1 MAVKWQ
7 LKDHEKERKLFNRR
21 LIAAGMTVAFLLA
34 ALVLQLINLQVSQYD
49 YFASRADGN
58 RLHSQYVPPAR
69 GLIFDR
75 SGELLAD
82 NQPIFN
88 VNIVRERI
96 EDLDATLDLLGSLI
110 ALTEEEISQ
119 FQQRLRRRR
128 VPFSSVPLRFV
139 LSEEEKA
146 RLAVN
151 AHRLP
156 GVSIEPQFVRRY
168 PFESLNAHALGYV
181 SEINRAELEE
191 FDDSTRENYGGT
203 NHIGKTGVER
213 TYESLLH
220 GQVGYEVVEK
230 NNRGQVMRRLERTD
244 PVAGRNLTLYLENRL
259 QQVAHDALGE
269 NRGAV
274 VAIEP
279 ATGGILA
286 MVSKPGFDPNLFV
299 TGISNADYSRLVT
312 DEVNTPL
319 FDRTV
324 NPYPPASTVKP
335 FIGLG
340 GLQHGFTEQD
350 TIIQDPGYFRLPGVS
365 YRWGDYTLRTA
376 IGGGH
381 GETNLQRAIFQSCD
395 TFFYD
400 LGYRMGIDTIHG
412 FLSQFGFGQNFALD
426 IGYART
432 GVLPSR
438 DWKQRTR
445 NEPWYP
451 GDTINSSIGQG
462 YMWATPLQ
470 LATATAIAANKGV
483 VVKPRILAAIDGV
496 PFTPAAIEPVS
507 DIAIDNPDHWRYIEE
522 SMTMVVHRPYSD
534 VFRDYGTAYEAIA
547 RADRD
552 MAYKLAGK
560 SGSAQVVG
568 IDQSILQ
575 SADIDVSDLN
585 KDHAL
590 FIAYGPAQHP
600 TIEPQIAVA
609 VFVENGQ
616 HGSSVAGPVAKAVV
630 DAYLLDILELDFT
643 GDESSIA
650 PASLS
655 GTQPVSGPEL
665 SAAPSPRPFP
675 DFSQSQPHNLL
686 DDLAHDGHRHD

>member
-1 MAVKWQ
+1 MLVASIVVA
-7 LKDHEKERKLFNRR
+7 LLF
-21 LIAAGMTVAFLLA
+21 A
-34 ALVLQLINLQVSQYD
+34 ALLVKLINLQITQYD
-49 YFASRADGN
+49 YFAARADGN

-69 GLIFDR
+69 GLIYDR

-88 VNIVRERI
+88 LSVVRERVDDI
-96 EDLDATLDLLGSLI
+96 EETLELLSSLI
-110 ALTEEEISQ
+110 RLAPEDVEQ
-119 FQQRLRRRR
+119 FRERLKRRR
-128 VPFSSVPLRFV
+128 VPFSSVPLRYV
-139 LSEEEKA
+139 LTEEEKA
-146 RLAVN
+146 RVSVN
-151 AHRLP
+151 AHRLS
-156 GVSIEPQFVRRY
+156 GISIEPQFVRSY
-168 PFESLNAHALGYV
+168 PSGELNAHAIGYV
-181 SEINRAELEE
+181 SEINREELDAFAE
-191 FDDSTRENYGGT
+191 DVRENYGGT
-203 NHIGKTGVER
+203 NHIGKTGIER
-213 TYESLLH
+213 TYETLLH
-220 GQVGYEVVEK
+220 GEVGYEVVEK

-244 PVAGRNLTLYLENRL
+244 PIAGKNLTLYLENRL
-259 QQVAHDALGE
+259 QRVATEALGE
-269 NRGAV
+269 QRGAV
-274 VAIEP
+274 VAIDP

-299 TGISNADYSRLVT
+299 TGISNADYSRLIT
-312 DEVNTPL
+312 DTVNTPL

-340 GLQHGFTEQD
+340 GLQHGFTD
-350 TIIQDPGYFRLPGVS
+350 TDTVIQDPGYFRLPGVR

-400 LGYRMGIDTIHG
+400 LGYRMGIDTIHS

-426 IGYART
+426 VGYART

-438 DWKQRTR
+438 EWKQATR

-483 VVKPRILAAIDGV
+483 VVKPRMLAAIDGE
-496 PFTPAAIEPVS
+496 PFEPQDPNPLGNVQ
-507 DIAIDNPDHWRYIEE
+507 IDNPEHWRYIEE
-522 SMTMVVHRPYSD
+522 SMTMVVHRPYSQ

-552 MAYKLAGK
+552 MSYKMAGK
-560 SGSAQVVG
+560 SGSAQVVS
-568 IDQSILQ
+568 IAQDILQ
-575 SADIDVSDLN
+575 SEDIDVSDLN

-590 FIAYGPAQHP
+590 FIAYAPAQHP
-600 TIEPQIAVA
+600 TIKPQIAVA

-616 HGSSVAGPVAKAVV
+616 HGSSVAGPVAKAVI
-630 DAYLLDILELDFT
+630 DYYLLDILEIDFAALAT
-643 GDESSIA
+643 DPDALLSEDAERARQSDGNSPSLVALIA
-650 PASLS
+650 
-655 GTQPVSGPEL
+655 E
-665 SAAPSPRPFP
+665 
-675 DFSQSQPHNLL
+675 HE
-686 DDLAHDGHRHD
+686 GHRHD

>member
-1 MAVKWQ
+1 MEGRWQ
-7 LKDHEKERKLFNRR
+7 LKDREAERRIFARR
-21 LIAAGMTVAFLLA
+21 MLVASIVVAFLFA
-34 ALVLQLINLQVSQYD
+34 ALLVKLINLQVTQYD
-49 YFASRADGN
+49 YFAARADGN

-69 GLIFDR
+69 GLIYDR

-88 VNIVRERI
+88 LSVVRERVDDI
-96 EDLDATLDLLGSLI
+96 EATLELLSSLI
-110 ALTEEEISQ
+110 RLAPEDVEQ
-119 FQQRLRRRR
+119 FRERLMRRR
-128 VPFSSVPLRFV
+128 VPFSSVPLRYV
-139 LSEEEKA
+139 LTEEEKA
-146 RLAVN
+146 RVSVN

-156 GVSIEPQFVRRY
+156 GISIEPQFVRSY
-168 PFESLNAHALGYV
+168 PTGELNAHAIGYV
-181 SEINRAELEE
+181 SEINREELDSFAE
-191 FDDSTRENYGGT
+191 DVRENYGGT
-203 NHIGKTGVER
+203 NHIGKTGIER
-213 TYESLLH
+213 TYETLLH
-220 GQVGYEVVEK
+220 GEVGYEVVEK

-244 PVAGRNLTLYLENRL
+244 PIAGKNLTLYLENRL
-259 QQVAHDALGE
+259 QRVATEALGE
-269 NRGAV
+269 HRGAV
-274 VAIEP
+274 VAIDP
-279 ATGGILA
+279 TTGGILA

-299 TGISNADYSRLVT
+299 TGISNADYSRLIT
-312 DEVNTPL
+312 DTVNTPL

-340 GLQHGFTEQD
+340 GLQHGFTD
-350 TIIQDPGYFRLPGVS
+350 TDTVIQDPGYFRLPGVR

-400 LGYRMGIDTIHG
+400 LGYRMGIDTIHS

-426 IGYART
+426 VGYART

-438 DWKQRTR
+438 EWKQATR

-483 VVKPRILAAIDGV
+483 VVKPRMLAAIDGE
-496 PFTPAAIEPVS
+496 PFQPQDPNPAGNVQV
-507 DIAIDNPDHWRYIEE
+507 DNPEHWRYIEE
-522 SMTMVVHRPYSD
+522 SMTMVVHRPYSE

-552 MAYKLAGK
+552 MSYKMAGK
-560 SGSAQVVG
+560 SGSAQVVS
-568 IDQSILQ
+568 IAQDILQ
-575 SADIDVSDLN
+575 SEDIDVSDLN

-590 FIAYGPAQHP
+590 FVAYAPAQHP
-600 TIEPQIAVA
+600 TIKPQIAVA

-616 HGSSVAGPVAKAVV
+616 HGSSVAGPVAKAVI
-630 DAYLLDILELDFT
+630 DSYLLDILEIDFAALAT
-643 GDESSIA
+643 DPDA
-650 PASLS
+650 LLS
-655 GTQPVSGPEL
+655 EGSDRARQ
-665 SAAPSPRPFP
+665 ADKNSPIFVALNAE
-675 DFSQSQPHNLL
+675 HE
-686 DDLAHDGHRHD
+686 GHRHD

>member
-1 MAVKWQ
+1 MEGRWQ
-7 LKDHEKERKLFNRR
+7 LKDREAERRIFARR
-21 LIAAGMTVAFLLA
+21 MLVASIVVAFLFA
-34 ALVLQLINLQVSQYD
+34 ALLVKLINLQVTQYD
-49 YFASRADGN
+49 YFAARADGN

-69 GLIFDR
+69 GLIYDR

-88 VNIVRERI
+88 LSVVRERVDDI
-96 EDLDATLDLLGSLI
+96 EATLELLSSLI
-110 ALTEEEISQ
+110 RLAPEDVEQ
-119 FQQRLRRRR
+119 FRERLMRRR
-128 VPFSSVPLRFV
+128 VPFSSVPLRYV
-139 LSEEEKA
+139 LTEEEKA
-146 RLAVN
+146 RVSVN

-156 GVSIEPQFVRRY
+156 GISIEPQFVRSY
-168 PFESLNAHALGYV
+168 PTGELNAHAIGYV
-181 SEINRAELEE
+181 SEINREELDS
-191 FDDSTRENYGGT
+191 FDEDVRENYGGT
-203 NHIGKTGVER
+203 NHIGKTGIER
-213 TYESLLH
+213 TYETLLH
-220 GQVGYEVVEK
+220 GEVGYEVVEK

-244 PVAGRNLTLYLENRL
+244 PIAGKNLTLYLENRL
-259 QQVAHDALGE
+259 QRVATEALGE
-269 NRGAV
+269 HRGAV
-274 VAIEP
+274 VAIDP
-279 ATGGILA
+279 TTGGILA

-299 TGISNADYSRLVT
+299 TGISNADYSRLIT
-312 DEVNTPL
+312 DTVNTPL

-340 GLQHGFTEQD
+340 GLQHGFTD
-350 TIIQDPGYFRLPGVS
+350 TDTVIQDPGYFRLPGVR

-400 LGYRMGIDTIHG
+400 LGYRMGIDTIHS

-426 IGYART
+426 VGYART

-438 DWKQRTR
+438 EWKQATR

-483 VVKPRILAAIDGV
+483 VVKPRMLAAIDGE
-496 PFTPAAIEPVS
+496 PFQPQDPNPAGNVQV
-507 DIAIDNPDHWRYIEE
+507 DNPEHWRYIEE
-522 SMTMVVHRPYSD
+522 SMTMVVHRPYSE

-552 MAYKLAGK
+552 MSYKMAGK
-560 SGSAQVVG
+560 SGSAQVVS
-568 IDQSILQ
+568 IAQDILQ
-575 SADIDVSDLN
+575 SEDIDVSDLN

-590 FIAYGPAQHP
+590 FVAYAPAQHP
-600 TIEPQIAVA
+600 TIKPQIAVA

-616 HGSSVAGPVAKAVV
+616 HGSSVAGPVAKAVI
-630 DAYLLDILELDFT
+630 DSYLLDILEIDFAALAT
-643 GDESSIA
+643 DPDA
-650 PASLS
+650 LLS
-655 GTQPVSGPEL
+655 EGSNRARQ
-665 SAAPSPRPFP
+665 ADKNSPIF
-675 DFSQSQPHNLL
+675 
-686 DDLAHDGHRHD
+686 LALNAEHEGHRHD

>member
-1 MAVKWQ
+1 MLVASIV
-7 LKDHEKERKLFNRR
+7 
-21 LIAAGMTVAFLLA
+21 VAFLFA
-34 ALVLQLINLQVSQYD
+34 ALLVKLINLQVTQYD
-49 YFASRADGN
+49 YFAARADGN

-69 GLIFDR
+69 GLIYDR

-88 VNIVRERI
+88 LSVVRERVDDI
-96 EDLDATLDLLGSLI
+96 EATFELLSSLI
-110 ALTEEEISQ
+110 RLAPEDVEQ
-119 FQQRLRRRR
+119 FRERLKRRR
-128 VPFSSVPLRFV
+128 VPFSSVPLRYV
-139 LSEEEKA
+139 LTEEEKA
-146 RLAVN
+146 RVSVN
-151 AHRLP
+151 AHHLT
-156 GVSIEPQFVRRY
+156 GISIEPQFVRSY
-168 PFESLNAHALGYV
+168 PTGELNAHAIGYV
-181 SEINRAELEE
+181 SEINREELDAFAE
-191 FDDSTRENYGGT
+191 DVRENYGGT
-203 NHIGKTGVER
+203 NHIGKTGIER
-213 TYESLLH
+213 TYEALLH
-220 GQVGYEVVEK
+220 GEVGYEVVEK

-244 PVAGRNLTLYLENRL
+244 PIAGKNLTLYLENRL
-259 QQVAHDALGE
+259 QRVATEALGE
-269 NRGAV
+269 HRGAV
-274 VAIEP
+274 VAIDP

-299 TGISNADYSRLVT
+299 TGISNADYSQLIT
-312 DEVNTPL
+312 DTVNTPL

-340 GLQHGFTEQD
+340 GLQHGFTD
-350 TIIQDPGYFRLPGVS
+350 TDTVIQDPGYFRLPGVR

-400 LGYRMGIDTIHG
+400 LGYRMGIDTIHS

-426 IGYART
+426 VGYART

-438 DWKQRTR
+438 EWKQATR

-470 LATATAIAANKGV
+470 LATATAIVANKGI
-483 VVKPRILAAIDGV
+483 VVKPRMLAAIDGE
-496 PFTPAAIEPVS
+496 PFQPQDPNPAGNVQ
-507 DIAIDNPDHWRYIEE
+507 IDNPEHWRYIEE
-522 SMTMVVHRPYSD
+522 SMTMVVHRPYSQ

-547 RADRD
+547 LADRD
-552 MAYKLAGK
+552 MSYKMAGK
-560 SGSAQVVG
+560 SGSAQVVS
-568 IDQSILQ
+568 IAQDILQ
-575 SADIDVSDLN
+575 SEDIDVSDLN

-590 FIAYGPAQHP
+590 FVAYAPAQHP

-616 HGSSVAGPVAKAVV
+616 HGSSVAGPVAKAVI
-630 DAYLLDILELDFT
+630 DSYLLDILEIDFT
-643 GDESSIA
+643 ALATDPDALLSEGSDRARQADENS
-650 PASLS
+650 
-655 GTQPVSGPEL
+655 
-665 SAAPSPRPFP
+665 PSVVALNAE
-675 DFSQSQPHNLL
+675 HE
-686 DDLAHDGHRHD
+686 GHRHD

>member
-1 MAVKWQ
+1 MEGRWQ
-7 LKDHEKERKLFNRR
+7 LKDREAERR
-21 LIAAGMTVAFLLA
+21 LFARRMLVASIVIALLFA
-34 ALVLQLINLQVSQYD
+34 ALLVKLINLQITQYD
-49 YFASRADGN
+49 YFAARADGN

-69 GLIFDR
+69 GLIYDR

-88 VNIVRERI
+88 LSVVRERVDDI
-96 EDLDATLDLLGSLI
+96 EETLELLSSLI
-110 ALTEEEISQ
+110 RLAPEDVEQ
-119 FQQRLRRRR
+119 FRERLKRRR
-128 VPFSSVPLRFV
+128 VPFSSVPLRYV
-139 LSEEEKA
+139 LTEEEKA
-146 RLAVN
+146 RVSVN

-156 GVSIEPQFVRRY
+156 GISIEPQFVRSY
-168 PFESLNAHALGYV
+168 PSGELNAHAIGYV
-181 SEINRAELEE
+181 SEINREELDAFAE
-191 FDDSTRENYGGT
+191 DVRENYGGT
-203 NHIGKTGVER
+203 NHIGKTGIER
-213 TYESLLH
+213 TYETLLH
-220 GQVGYEVVEK
+220 GEVGYEVVEK

-244 PVAGRNLTLYLENRL
+244 PIAGKNLTLYLENRL
-259 QQVAHDALGE
+259 QRVATEALGE
-269 NRGAV
+269 HRGAV
-274 VAIEP
+274 VAIDP

-299 TGISNADYSRLVT
+299 TGISNADYSRLIT
-312 DEVNTPL
+312 DTVNTPL

-340 GLQHGFTEQD
+340 GLQHGFTD
-350 TIIQDPGYFRLPGVS
+350 TDTVIQDPGYFRLPGVR

-400 LGYRMGIDTIHG
+400 LGYRMGIDTIHS

-426 IGYART
+426 VGYART

-438 DWKQRTR
+438 EWKQATR

-483 VVKPRILAAIDGV
+483 VVKPRMLAAIDGE
-496 PFTPAAIEPVS
+496 PFEPQDPNPVGNVQ
-507 DIAIDNPDHWRYIEE
+507 IDNPEHWRYIEE
-522 SMTMVVHRPYSD
+522 SMTMVVHRPYSQ

-552 MAYKLAGK
+552 MSYKMAGK
-560 SGSAQVVG
+560 SGSAQVVS
-568 IDQSILQ
+568 IAQDILQ
-575 SADIDVSDLN
+575 SEDIDLSDLN

-590 FIAYGPAQHP
+590 FVAYAPAQHP
-600 TIEPQIAVA
+600 TIKPQIAVA

-616 HGSSVAGPVAKAVV
+616 HGSSVAGPVAKAVI
-630 DAYLLDILELDFT
+630 DSYLLDILEIDFAAVAT
-643 GDESSIA
+643 DPDALLSEDAERARQSDENSPSLVALIA
-650 PASLS
+650 
-655 GTQPVSGPEL
+655 E
-665 SAAPSPRPFP
+665 
-675 DFSQSQPHNLL
+675 HE
-686 DDLAHDGHRHD
+686 GHRHD

>member
-1 MAVKWQ
+1 MEGRWQ
-7 LKDHEKERKLFNRR
+7 LKDREAERR
-21 LIAAGMTVAFLLA
+21 LFARRMLVASIVVALLFA
-34 ALVLQLINLQVSQYD
+34 ALLVKLINLQITQYD
-49 YFASRADGN
+49 YFAARADGN

-69 GLIFDR
+69 GLIYDR

-88 VNIVRERI
+88 LSVVRERVDDI
-96 EDLDATLDLLGSLI
+96 EETLELLSSLI
-110 ALTEEEISQ
+110 RLAPEDVEQ
-119 FQQRLRRRR
+119 FRERLKRRR
-128 VPFSSVPLRFV
+128 VPFSSVPLRYV
-139 LSEEEKA
+139 LTEEEKA
-146 RLAVN
+146 RVSVN

-156 GVSIEPQFVRRY
+156 GISIEPQFVRSY
-168 PFESLNAHALGYV
+168 PSGELNAHAIGYV
-181 SEINRAELEE
+181 SEINREELDAFAE
-191 FDDSTRENYGGT
+191 DVRENYGGT
-203 NHIGKTGVER
+203 NHIGKTGIER
-213 TYESLLH
+213 TYETLLH
-220 GQVGYEVVEK
+220 GEVGYEVVEK

-244 PVAGRNLTLYLENRL
+244 PIAGKNLTLYLENRL
-259 QQVAHDALGE
+259 QRVATEALGE
-269 NRGAV
+269 QRGAV
-274 VAIEP
+274 VAIDP

-299 TGISNADYSRLVT
+299 TGISNADYSRLIT
-312 DEVNTPL
+312 DTVNTPL

-340 GLQHGFTEQD
+340 GLQHGFTD
-350 TIIQDPGYFRLPGVS
+350 TDTVIQDPGYFRLPGVR

-400 LGYRMGIDTIHG
+400 LGYRMGIDTIHS

-426 IGYART
+426 VGYART

-438 DWKQRTR
+438 EWKQATR

-483 VVKPRILAAIDGV
+483 VVKPRMLAAIDGE
-496 PFTPAAIEPVS
+496 PFEPQDPNPLGNVQ
-507 DIAIDNPDHWRYIEE
+507 IDNPEHWRYIEE
-522 SMTMVVHRPYSD
+522 SMTMVVHRPYSQ

-552 MAYKLAGK
+552 MSYKMAGK
-560 SGSAQVVG
+560 SGSAQVVS
-568 IDQSILQ
+568 IAQDILQ
-575 SADIDVSDLN
+575 SEDIDVSDLN

-590 FIAYGPAQHP
+590 FVAYAPAQHP
-600 TIEPQIAVA
+600 TIKPQIAVA

-616 HGSSVAGPVAKAVV
+616 HGSSVAGPVAKAVI
-630 DAYLLDILELDFT
+630 DSYLLDILEIDFAALAT
-643 GDESSIA
+643 DPDALLSEDAERARQSDENSPSLVTLIA
-650 PASLS
+650 
-655 GTQPVSGPEL
+655 E
-665 SAAPSPRPFP
+665 
-675 DFSQSQPHNLL
+675 HE
-686 DDLAHDGHRHD
+686 GHRHD

>member
-1 MAVKWQ
+1 MLVASIVVA
-7 LKDHEKERKLFNRR
+7 LLF
-21 LIAAGMTVAFLLA
+21 A
-34 ALVLQLINLQVSQYD
+34 ALLVKLINLQITQYD
-49 YFASRADGN
+49 YFAARADGN

-69 GLIFDR
+69 GLIYDR

-88 VNIVRERI
+88 LSVVRERVDDI
-96 EDLDATLDLLGSLI
+96 EETLELLSSLI
-110 ALTEEEISQ
+110 RLAPEDVEQ
-119 FQQRLRRRR
+119 FRERLKRRR
-128 VPFSSVPLRFV
+128 VPFSSVPLRYV
-139 LSEEEKA
+139 LTEEEKA
-146 RLAVN
+146 RVSVN

-156 GVSIEPQFVRRY
+156 GISIEPQFVRSY
-168 PFESLNAHALGYV
+168 PSGELNAHAIGYV
-181 SEINRAELEE
+181 SEINREELDAFAE
-191 FDDSTRENYGGT
+191 DVRENYGGT
-203 NHIGKTGVER
+203 NHIGKTGIER
-213 TYESLLH
+213 TYETLLH
-220 GQVGYEVVEK
+220 GEVGYEVVEK

-244 PVAGRNLTLYLENRL
+244 PVAGKNLTLYLENRL
-259 QQVAHDALGE
+259 QRVATEALGE
-269 NRGAV
+269 HRGAV
-274 VAIEP
+274 VAIDP

-299 TGISNADYSRLVT
+299 TGISNADYSRLIT
-312 DEVNTPL
+312 DTVNTPL

-340 GLQHGFTEQD
+340 GLQHGFTD
-350 TIIQDPGYFRLPGVS
+350 TDTVIQDPGYFRLPGVR

-400 LGYRMGIDTIHG
+400 LGYRMGIDTIHS

-426 IGYART
+426 VGYART

-438 DWKQRTR
+438 EWKQATR

-483 VVKPRILAAIDGV
+483 VVKPRMLAAIDGE
-496 PFTPAAIEPVS
+496 PFEPQDPNPVGNVQ
-507 DIAIDNPDHWRYIEE
+507 IDNPEHWRYIEE
-522 SMTMVVHRPYSD
+522 SMTMVVHRPYSQ

-552 MAYKLAGK
+552 MSYKMAGK
-560 SGSAQVVG
+560 SGSAQVVS
-568 IDQSILQ
+568 IAQDILQ
-575 SADIDVSDLN
+575 SEDIDLSDLN

-590 FIAYGPAQHP
+590 FVAYAPAQHP
-600 TIEPQIAVA
+600 TIKPQIAVA

-616 HGSSVAGPVAKAVV
+616 HGSSVAGPVAKAVI
-630 DAYLLDILELDFT
+630 DSYLLDILEIDFAALAT
-643 GDESSIA
+643 DPDALLSEDAERARQSDENSPSLVALIA
-650 PASLS
+650 
-655 GTQPVSGPEL
+655 E
-665 SAAPSPRPFP
+665 
-675 DFSQSQPHNLL
+675 HE
-686 DDLAHDGHRHD
+686 GHRHD

>member
-1 MAVKWQ
+1 MEGKWQ
-7 LKDHEKERKLFNRR
+7 LKDREAERR
-21 LIAAGMTVAFLLA
+21 LFATRMVVASAVVVFLFA
-34 ALVLQLINLQVSQYD
+34 ALLLKLINLQVTQYD

-69 GLIFDR
+69 GLIFDH

-88 VNIVRERI
+88 LSVVRERVDDI
-96 EDLDATLDLLGSLI
+96 DATLELLSSLI
-110 ALTEEEISQ
+110 RLEPEDIEQ
-119 FQQRLRRRR
+119 FRERLKRRR
-128 VPFSSVPLRFV
+128 VPFSSIPLRYV
-139 LSEEEKA
+139 LTEQEKA
-146 RLAVN
+146 RVSVN

-156 GVSIEPQFVRRY
+156 GISIEPQFVRSY
-168 PFESLNAHALGYV
+168 PAGDLNAHAVGYV
-181 SEINRAELEE
+181 SEINREELDAFAE
-191 FDDSTRENYGGT
+191 DVRENYGGT
-203 NHIGKTGVER
+203 NHIGKTGIER
-213 TYESLLH
+213 TYEELLH
-220 GQVGYEVVEK
+220 GEVGYEVVEK

-244 PVAGRNLTLYLENRL
+244 PIAGKNLTLFLENRL
-259 QQVAHDALGE
+259 QLIATEALGE
-269 NRGAV
+269 QRGAV
-274 VAIEP
+274 VAIDP
-279 ATGGILA
+279 NTGGILA

-299 TGISNADYSRLVT
+299 TGISNADYSRLIT
-312 DEVNTPL
+312 DNVNTPL

-350 TIIQDPGYFRLPGVS
+350 TVIQDPGYFRLPGVR

-412 FLSQFGFGQNFALD
+412 FLSQFGFGQNFTLD

-438 DWKQRTR
+438 EWKQATR

-483 VVKPRILAAIDGV
+483 VVKPRMLAAIDGE
-496 PFTPAAIEPVS
+496 PFEPQDLNPVA
-507 DIAIDNPDHWRYIEE
+507 DVQIDNPDNWRYIEE
-522 SMTMVVHRPYSD
+522 SMTMVVHRPYSQ

-547 RADRD
+547 RADRE
-552 MAYKLAGK
+552 MSYKMAGK
-560 SGSAQVVG
+560 SGSAQVVS
-568 IDQSILQ
+568 IAQDILQ
-575 SADIDVSDLN
+575 SEDIDVSDLN

-590 FIAYGPAQHP
+590 FIAYAPAQHP
-600 TIEPQIAVA
+600 TIKPQIAVA

-616 HGSSVAGPVAKAVV
+616 HGSSVAGPVAKAVI
-630 DAYLLDILELDFT
+630 DAYLLDILQIDF
-643 GDESSIA
+643 
-650 PASLS
+650 ASLAS
-655 GTQPVSGPEL
+655 DPDALLSFDAGRAPQQSTD
-665 SAAPSPRPFP
+665 SAAGFL
-675 DFSQSQPHNLL
+675 NL
-686 DDLAHDGHRHD
+686 ANAEHEGHVHD

>member
-1 MAVKWQ
+1 MLVASIVVA
-7 LKDHEKERKLFNRR
+7 LLF
-21 LIAAGMTVAFLLA
+21 A
-34 ALVLQLINLQVSQYD
+34 ALLVKLINLQITQYD
-49 YFASRADGN
+49 YFAARADGN

-69 GLIFDR
+69 GLIYDR

-88 VNIVRERI
+88 LSVVRERVDDI
-96 EDLDATLDLLGSLI
+96 EETLELLSSLI
-110 ALTEEEISQ
+110 RLAPEDVEQ
-119 FQQRLRRRR
+119 FRERLKRRR
-128 VPFSSVPLRFV
+128 VPFSSVPLRYV
-139 LSEEEKA
+139 LTEEEKA
-146 RLAVN
+146 RVSVN

-156 GVSIEPQFVRRY
+156 GISIEPQFVRSY
-168 PFESLNAHALGYV
+168 PSGELNAHAIGYV
-181 SEINRAELEE
+181 SEINREELDAFAE
-191 FDDSTRENYGGT
+191 DVRENYGGT
-203 NHIGKTGVER
+203 NHIGKTGIER
-213 TYESLLH
+213 TYETLLH
-220 GQVGYEVVEK
+220 GEVGYEVVEK

-244 PVAGRNLTLYLENRL
+244 PIAGKNLTLYLENRL
-259 QQVAHDALGE
+259 QRVATEALGE
-269 NRGAV
+269 QRGAV
-274 VAIEP
+274 VAIDP

-299 TGISNADYSRLVT
+299 TGISNADYSRLIT
-312 DEVNTPL
+312 DTVNTPL

-340 GLQHGFTEQD
+340 GLQHGFTD
-350 TIIQDPGYFRLPGVS
+350 TDTVIQDPGYFRLPGVR

-400 LGYRMGIDTIHG
+400 LGYRMGIDTIHS

-426 IGYART
+426 VGYART

-438 DWKQRTR
+438 EWKQATR

-483 VVKPRILAAIDGV
+483 VVKPRMLAAIDGE
-496 PFTPAAIEPVS
+496 PFEPQDPNPLGNVQ
-507 DIAIDNPDHWRYIEE
+507 IDNPEHWRYIEE
-522 SMTMVVHRPYSD
+522 SMTMVVHRPYSQ

-552 MAYKLAGK
+552 MSYKMAGK
-560 SGSAQVVG
+560 SGSAQVVS
-568 IDQSILQ
+568 IAQDILQ
-575 SADIDVSDLN
+575 SEDIDVSDLN

-590 FIAYGPAQHP
+590 FVAYAPAQHP
-600 TIEPQIAVA
+600 TIKPQIAVA

-616 HGSSVAGPVAKAVV
+616 HGSSVAGPVAKAVI
-630 DAYLLDILELDFT
+630 DYYLLDILEIDFAALAT
-643 GDESSIA
+643 DPDALLSEDAERARQSDENSPSLVALIA
-650 PASLS
+650 
-655 GTQPVSGPEL
+655 E
-665 SAAPSPRPFP
+665 
-675 DFSQSQPHNLL
+675 HE
-686 DDLAHDGHRHD
+686 GHRHD

>member
-1 MAVKWQ
+1 MLVASIVVA
-7 LKDHEKERKLFNRR
+7 LLF
-21 LIAAGMTVAFLLA
+21 A
-34 ALVLQLINLQVSQYD
+34 ALLVKLINLQITQYD
-49 YFASRADGN
+49 YFAARADGN

-69 GLIFDR
+69 GLIYDR

-88 VNIVRERI
+88 LSVVRERVDDI
-96 EDLDATLDLLGSLI
+96 EETLELLSSLI
-110 ALTEEEISQ
+110 RLAPEDVEQ
-119 FQQRLRRRR
+119 FRERLKRRR
-128 VPFSSVPLRFV
+128 VPFSSVPLRYV
-139 LSEEEKA
+139 LTEEEKA
-146 RLAVN
+146 RVSVN
-151 AHRLP
+151 AHRLS
-156 GVSIEPQFVRRY
+156 GISIEPQFVRSY
-168 PFESLNAHALGYV
+168 PSGELNAHAIGYV
-181 SEINRAELEE
+181 SEINREELDAFAE
-191 FDDSTRENYGGT
+191 DVRENYGGT
-203 NHIGKTGVER
+203 NHIGKTGIER
-213 TYESLLH
+213 TYETLLH
-220 GQVGYEVVEK
+220 GEVGYEVVEK

-244 PVAGRNLTLYLENRL
+244 PIAGKNLTLYLENRL
-259 QQVAHDALGE
+259 QRVATEALGE
-269 NRGAV
+269 QRGAV
-274 VAIEP
+274 VAIDP

-299 TGISNADYSRLVT
+299 TGISNADYSRLIT
-312 DEVNTPL
+312 DTVNTPL

-340 GLQHGFTEQD
+340 GLQHGFTD
-350 TIIQDPGYFRLPGVS
+350 TDTVIQDPGYFRLPGVR

-400 LGYRMGIDTIHG
+400 LGYRMGIDTIHS

-426 IGYART
+426 VGYART

-438 DWKQRTR
+438 EWKQATR

-483 VVKPRILAAIDGV
+483 VVKPRMLAAIDGE
-496 PFTPAAIEPVS
+496 PFEPQDPNPLGNVQ
-507 DIAIDNPDHWRYIEE
+507 IDNPEHWRYIEE
-522 SMTMVVHRPYSD
+522 SMTMVVHRPYSQ

-552 MAYKLAGK
+552 MSYKMAGK
-560 SGSAQVVG
+560 SGSAQVVS
-568 IDQSILQ
+568 IAQDILQ
-575 SADIDVSDLN
+575 SEDIDVSDLN

-590 FIAYGPAQHP
+590 FVAYAPAQHP
-600 TIEPQIAVA
+600 TIKPQIAVA

-616 HGSSVAGPVAKAVV
+616 HGSSVAGPVAKAVI
-630 DAYLLDILELDFT
+630 DSYLLDILEIDFAVLAT
-643 GDESSIA
+643 DPDALLSEDAERARQSDENSPSLVALIA
-650 PASLS
+650 
-655 GTQPVSGPEL
+655 E
-665 SAAPSPRPFP
+665 
-675 DFSQSQPHNLL
+675 HE
-686 DDLAHDGHRHD
+686 GHRHD

>member
-1 MAVKWQ
+1 MEGKWQ
-7 LKDHEKERKLFNRR
+7 LKDREAERR
-21 LIAAGMTVAFLLA
+21 LFARRMVVASAVVVFLFA
-34 ALVLQLINLQVSQYD
+34 ALLLKLINLQVTQYD

-88 VNIVRERI
+88 LSVVRERVDDI
-96 EDLDATLDLLGSLI
+96 DATLELLSSLI
-110 ALTEEEISQ
+110 RLESEDVEQ
-119 FQQRLRRRR
+119 FRERLKRRR
-128 VPFSSVPLRFV
+128 VPFSSIPLRYV
-139 LSEEEKA
+139 LTEQEKA
-146 RLAVN
+146 RVSVN

-156 GVSIEPQFVRRY
+156 GISIEPQFVRSY
-168 PFESLNAHALGYV
+168 PAGDLNAHAVGYV
-181 SEINRAELEE
+181 SEINREELDAFAE
-191 FDDSTRENYGGT
+191 DVRENYGGT
-203 NHIGKTGVER
+203 NHIGKTGIER
-213 TYESLLH
+213 TYEALLH
-220 GQVGYEVVEK
+220 GEVGYEVIEK

-244 PVAGRNLTLYLENRL
+244 PIAGKNLTLFLENRL
-259 QQVAHDALGE
+259 QLIATEALGE
-269 NRGAV
+269 QRGAV
-274 VAIEP
+274 VAIDP
-279 ATGGILA
+279 NTGGILA

-299 TGISNADYSRLVT
+299 TGISNADYSRLIT
-312 DEVNTPL
+312 DNVNTPL

-340 GLQHGFTEQD
+340 GLQHGFTDQD
-350 TIIQDPGYFRLPGVS
+350 TVIQDPGYFRLPGVR

-400 LGYRMGIDTIHG
+400 LGYRMGIDTIHD
-412 FLSQFGFGQNFALD
+412 FLSQFGFGQNFTLD

-438 DWKQRTR
+438 EWKQATR

-483 VVKPRILAAIDGV
+483 VVKPRLLAAIEGE
-496 PFTPAAIEPVS
+496 PFEPQDLNPVA
-507 DIAIDNPDHWRYIEE
+507 DVQIDNPDNWRYIEE
-522 SMTMVVHRPYSD
+522 SMTMVVHRPYSQ
-534 VFRDYGTAYEAIA
+534 VVRDYGTAYEAIA

-552 MAYKLAGK
+552 MSYKMAGK
-560 SGSAQVVG
+560 SGSAQVVS
-568 IDQSILQ
+568 IAQDILQ
-575 SADIDVSDLN
+575 SEDIDVSDLN

-590 FIAYGPAQHP
+590 FIAYAPAQHP
-600 TIEPQIAVA
+600 TIKPQIAVA

-616 HGSSVAGPVAKAVV
+616 HGSSVAGPVAKAVI
-630 DAYLLDILELDFT
+630 DAYLLDILQIDF
-643 GDESSIA
+643 
-650 PASLS
+650 ASLAS
-655 GTQPVSGPEL
+655 DPDALLSFDAGRAPQQSTD
-665 SAAPSPRPFP
+665 SAAGFLN
-675 DFSQSQPHNLL
+675 FANAEHEGHV
-686 DDLAHDGHRHD
+686 HD

>member
-1 MAVKWQ
+1 MLVASIVIA
-7 LKDHEKERKLFNRR
+7 LLF
-21 LIAAGMTVAFLLA
+21 A
-34 ALVLQLINLQVSQYD
+34 ALLVKLINLQITQYD
-49 YFASRADGN
+49 YFAARADGN

-69 GLIFDR
+69 GLIYDR

-88 VNIVRERI
+88 LSVVRERVDDI
-96 EDLDATLDLLGSLI
+96 EETLELLSSLI
-110 ALTEEEISQ
+110 RLAPEDVEQ
-119 FQQRLRRRR
+119 FRERLKRRR
-128 VPFSSVPLRFV
+128 VPFSSVPLRYV
-139 LSEEEKA
+139 LTEEEKA
-146 RLAVN
+146 RVSVN

-156 GVSIEPQFVRRY
+156 GISIEPQFVRSY
-168 PFESLNAHALGYV
+168 PSGELNAHAIGYV
-181 SEINRAELEE
+181 SEINREELDAFAE
-191 FDDSTRENYGGT
+191 DVRENYGGT
-203 NHIGKTGVER
+203 NHIGKTGIER
-213 TYESLLH
+213 TYETLLH
-220 GQVGYEVVEK
+220 GEVGYEVVEK

-244 PVAGRNLTLYLENRL
+244 PIAGKNLTLYLENRL
-259 QQVAHDALGE
+259 QRVATEALGE
-269 NRGAV
+269 HRGAV
-274 VAIEP
+274 VAIDP

-299 TGISNADYSRLVT
+299 TGISNADYSRLIT
-312 DEVNTPL
+312 DTVNTPL

-340 GLQHGFTEQD
+340 GLQHGFTD
-350 TIIQDPGYFRLPGVS
+350 TDTVIQDPGYFRLPGVR

-400 LGYRMGIDTIHG
+400 LGYRMGIDTIHS

-426 IGYART
+426 VGYART

-438 DWKQRTR
+438 EWKQATR

-483 VVKPRILAAIDGV
+483 VVKPRMLAAIDGE
-496 PFTPAAIEPVS
+496 PFEPQDPNPVGNVQ
-507 DIAIDNPDHWRYIEE
+507 IDNPEHWRYIEE
-522 SMTMVVHRPYSD
+522 SMTMVVHRPYSQ

-552 MAYKLAGK
+552 MSYKMAGK
-560 SGSAQVVG
+560 SGSAQVVS
-568 IDQSILQ
+568 IAQDILQ
-575 SADIDVSDLN
+575 SEDIDLSDLN

-590 FIAYGPAQHP
+590 FVAYAPAQHP
-600 TIEPQIAVA
+600 TIKPQIAVA

-616 HGSSVAGPVAKAVV
+616 HGSSVAGPVAKAVI
-630 DAYLLDILELDFT
+630 DSYLLDILEIDFAAVAT
-643 GDESSIA
+643 DPDALLSEDAERARQSDENSPSLVALIA
-650 PASLS
+650 
-655 GTQPVSGPEL
+655 E
-665 SAAPSPRPFP
+665 
-675 DFSQSQPHNLL
+675 HE
-686 DDLAHDGHRHD
+686 GHRHD

>member
-1 MAVKWQ
+1 VEGRWQ
-7 LKDHEKERKLFNRR
+7 LKDREAERR
-21 LIAAGMTVAFLLA
+21 LFARRMLVASIVVALLFA
-34 ALVLQLINLQVSQYD
+34 ALLVKLINLQITQYD
-49 YFASRADGN
+49 YFAARADGN

-69 GLIFDR
+69 GLIYDR

-88 VNIVRERI
+88 LSVVRERVDDI
-96 EDLDATLDLLGSLI
+96 EETLELLSSLI
-110 ALTEEEISQ
+110 RLAPEDVEQ
-119 FQQRLRRRR
+119 FRERLKRRR
-128 VPFSSVPLRFV
+128 VPFSSVPLRYV
-139 LSEEEKA
+139 LTEEEKA
-146 RLAVN
+146 RVSVN

-156 GVSIEPQFVRRY
+156 GISIEPQFVRSY
-168 PFESLNAHALGYV
+168 PSGELNAHAIGYV
-181 SEINRAELEE
+181 SEINREELDAFAE
-191 FDDSTRENYGGT
+191 DVRENYGGT
-203 NHIGKTGVER
+203 NHIGKTGIER
-213 TYESLLH
+213 TYETLLH
-220 GQVGYEVVEK
+220 GEVGYEVVEK

-244 PVAGRNLTLYLENRL
+244 PIAGKNLTLYLENRL
-259 QQVAHDALGE
+259 QRVATEALGE
-269 NRGAV
+269 HRGAV
-274 VAIEP
+274 VAIDP

-299 TGISNADYSRLVT
+299 TGISNADYSRLIT
-312 DEVNTPL
+312 DTVNTPL

-340 GLQHGFTEQD
+340 GLQHGFTD
-350 TIIQDPGYFRLPGVS
+350 TDTVIQDPGYFRLPGVR

-400 LGYRMGIDTIHG
+400 LGYRMGIDTIHS

-426 IGYART
+426 VGYART

-438 DWKQRTR
+438 EWKQATR

-483 VVKPRILAAIDGV
+483 VVKPRMLAAIDGE
-496 PFTPAAIEPVS
+496 PFEPQDPNPVGNVQ
-507 DIAIDNPDHWRYIEE
+507 IDNPEHWRYIEE
-522 SMTMVVHRPYSD
+522 SMTMVVHRPYSQ

-552 MAYKLAGK
+552 MSYKMAGK
-560 SGSAQVVG
+560 SGSAQVVS
-568 IDQSILQ
+568 IAQDILQ
-575 SADIDVSDLN
+575 SEDIDLSDLN

-590 FIAYGPAQHP
+590 FVAYAPAQHP
-600 TIEPQIAVA
+600 TIKPQIAVA

-616 HGSSVAGPVAKAVV
+616 HGSSVAGPVAKAVI
-630 DAYLLDILELDFT
+630 DSYLLDILEIDFAALAT
-643 GDESSIA
+643 DPDALLSEDAERARQSDENSPSLVALIA
-650 PASLS
+650 
-655 GTQPVSGPEL
+655 E
-665 SAAPSPRPFP
+665 
-675 DFSQSQPHNLL
+675 HE
-686 DDLAHDGHRHD
+686 GHRHD

>member
-1 MAVKWQ
+1 MLVASIV
-7 LKDHEKERKLFNRR
+7 
-21 LIAAGMTVAFLLA
+21 VAFLFA
-34 ALVLQLINLQVSQYD
+34 ALLVKLINLQVTQYD
-49 YFASRADGN
+49 YFAARADGN

-88 VNIVRERI
+88 LSVVRERVDDI
-96 EDLDATLDLLGSLI
+96 EATFELLSSLI
-110 ALTEEEISQ
+110 RLAPEDVEQ
-119 FQQRLRRRR
+119 FRERLKRRR
-128 VPFSSVPLRFV
+128 VPFSSVPLRYV
-139 LSEEEKA
+139 LTEEEKA
-146 RLAVN
+146 RVSVN

-156 GVSIEPQFVRRY
+156 GISIEPQFVRSY
-168 PFESLNAHALGYV
+168 PTGELNAHAIGYV
-181 SEINRAELEE
+181 SEINREELDAFAE
-191 FDDSTRENYGGT
+191 DVRENYGGT
-203 NHIGKTGVER
+203 NHIGKTGIER
-213 TYESLLH
+213 TYEALLH
-220 GQVGYEVVEK
+220 GEVGYEVVEK

-244 PVAGRNLTLYLENRL
+244 PIAGKNLTLFLENRL
-259 QQVAHDALGE
+259 QRVATEALGE
-269 NRGAV
+269 HRGAV
-274 VAIEP
+274 VAIDP

-299 TGISNADYSRLVT
+299 TGISNADYSQLIT
-312 DEVNTPL
+312 DTVNTPL

-340 GLQHGFTEQD
+340 GLQHGFTD
-350 TIIQDPGYFRLPGVS
+350 TDTVIQDPGYFRLPGVR

-400 LGYRMGIDTIHG
+400 LGYRMGIDTIHS

-426 IGYART
+426 VGYART

-438 DWKQRTR
+438 EWKQATR

-470 LATATAIAANKGV
+470 LATATAIVANKGI
-483 VVKPRILAAIDGV
+483 VVKPRMLAAIDGE
-496 PFTPAAIEPVS
+496 PFQPQDPNPAGNVQ
-507 DIAIDNPDHWRYIEE
+507 IDNPEHWRYIEE
-522 SMTMVVHRPYSD
+522 SMTMVVHRPYSQ

-547 RADRD
+547 LADRD
-552 MAYKLAGK
+552 MSYKMAGK
-560 SGSAQVVG
+560 SGSAQVVS
-568 IDQSILQ
+568 IAQDILQ
-575 SADIDVSDLN
+575 SEDIDVSDLN

-590 FIAYGPAQHP
+590 FVAYAPAQHP

-616 HGSSVAGPVAKAVV
+616 HGSSVAGPVAKAVI
-630 DAYLLDILELDFT
+630 DSYLLDILEIDFT
-643 GDESSIA
+643 ALATDPDALLSEGSDRARQADENS
-650 PASLS
+650 
-655 GTQPVSGPEL
+655 
-665 SAAPSPRPFP
+665 PSVVALNAE
-675 DFSQSQPHNLL
+675 HE
-686 DDLAHDGHRHD
+686 GHRHD

>member
-1 MAVKWQ
+1 VEGRWQ
-7 LKDHEKERKLFNRR
+7 LKDREAERR
-21 LIAAGMTVAFLLA
+21 LFARRMLVASIVVAFLFA
-34 ALVLQLINLQVSQYD
+34 ALLVKLINLQVTQYD
-49 YFASRADGN
+49 YFAARADGN

-69 GLIFDR
+69 GLIYDR

-88 VNIVRERI
+88 LSVVRERVDDI
-96 EDLDATLDLLGSLI
+96 EATFELLSSLI
-110 ALTEEEISQ
+110 RLAPEDVEQ
-119 FQQRLRRRR
+119 FRERLKRRR
-128 VPFSSVPLRFV
+128 VPFSSVPLRYV
-139 LSEEEKA
+139 LTEEEKA
-146 RLAVN
+146 RVSVN

-156 GVSIEPQFVRRY
+156 GISIEPQFVRSY
-168 PFESLNAHALGYV
+168 PTGELNAHAIGYV
-181 SEINRAELEE
+181 SEINREELDAFAE
-191 FDDSTRENYGGT
+191 DVRENYGGT
-203 NHIGKTGVER
+203 NHIGKTGIER
-213 TYESLLH
+213 TYEALLH
-220 GQVGYEVVEK
+220 GEVGYEVVEK

-244 PVAGRNLTLYLENRL
+244 PIAGKNLTLFLENRL
-259 QQVAHDALGE
+259 QRVATEALGE
-269 NRGAV
+269 HRGAV
-274 VAIEP
+274 VAIDP

-299 TGISNADYSRLVT
+299 TGISNADYSQLIT
-312 DEVNTPL
+312 DTVNTPL

-340 GLQHGFTEQD
+340 GLQHGFTD
-350 TIIQDPGYFRLPGVS
+350 TDTVIQDPGYFRLPGVR

-400 LGYRMGIDTIHG
+400 LGYRMGIDTIHS

-426 IGYART
+426 VGYART

-438 DWKQRTR
+438 EWKQATR

-470 LATATAIAANKGV
+470 LATATAIVANKGI
-483 VVKPRILAAIDGV
+483 VVKPRMLAAIDGE
-496 PFTPAAIEPVS
+496 PFQPQDPNPAGNVQ
-507 DIAIDNPDHWRYIEE
+507 IDNPEHWRYIEE
-522 SMTMVVHRPYSD
+522 SMTMVVHRPYSQ

-552 MAYKLAGK
+552 MSYKMAGK
-560 SGSAQVVG
+560 SGSAQVVS
-568 IDQSILQ
+568 IAQDILQ
-575 SADIDVSDLN
+575 SEDIDVSDLN

-590 FIAYGPAQHP
+590 FVAYAPAQHP

-616 HGSSVAGPVAKAVV
+616 HGSSVAGPVAKAVI
-630 DAYLLDILELDFT
+630 DSYLLDILEIDFT
-643 GDESSIA
+643 ALATDPDALLSEGSDRARQADENS
-650 PASLS
+650 
-655 GTQPVSGPEL
+655 
-665 SAAPSPRPFP
+665 PSVVALNAE
-675 DFSQSQPHNLL
+675 HE
-686 DDLAHDGHRHD
+686 GHRHD

>member
-1 MAVKWQ
+1 MLVASIVVA
-7 LKDHEKERKLFNRR
+7 LLF
-21 LIAAGMTVAFLLA
+21 A
-34 ALVLQLINLQVSQYD
+34 ALLVKLINLQITQYD
-49 YFASRADGN
+49 YFAARADGN

-69 GLIFDR
+69 GLIYDR

-88 VNIVRERI
+88 LSVVRERVDDI
-96 EDLDATLDLLGSLI
+96 EETLELLSSLI
-110 ALTEEEISQ
+110 RLAPEDVEQ
-119 FQQRLRRRR
+119 FRERLKRRR
-128 VPFSSVPLRFV
+128 VPFSSVPLRYV
-139 LSEEEKA
+139 LTEEEKA
-146 RLAVN
+146 RVSVN

-156 GVSIEPQFVRRY
+156 GISIEPQFVRSY
-168 PFESLNAHALGYV
+168 PSGELNAHAIGYV
-181 SEINRAELEE
+181 SEINREELDAFAE
-191 FDDSTRENYGGT
+191 DVRENYGGT
-203 NHIGKTGVER
+203 NHIGKTGIER
-213 TYESLLH
+213 TYETLLH
-220 GQVGYEVVEK
+220 GEVGYEVVEK

-244 PVAGRNLTLYLENRL
+244 PIAGKNLTLYLENRL
-259 QQVAHDALGE
+259 QRVATEALGE
-269 NRGAV
+269 HRGAV
-274 VAIEP
+274 VAIDP

-299 TGISNADYSRLVT
+299 TGISNADYSRLIT
-312 DEVNTPL
+312 DTVNTPL

-340 GLQHGFTEQD
+340 GLQHGFTD
-350 TIIQDPGYFRLPGVS
+350 TDTVIQDPGYFRLPGVR

-400 LGYRMGIDTIHG
+400 LGYRMGIDTIHS

-426 IGYART
+426 VGYART

-438 DWKQRTR
+438 EWKQATR

-483 VVKPRILAAIDGV
+483 VVKPRMLAAIDGE
-496 PFTPAAIEPVS
+496 PFEPQDPNPVGNVQ
-507 DIAIDNPDHWRYIEE
+507 IDNPEHWRYIEE
-522 SMTMVVHRPYSD
+522 SMTMVVHRPYSQ

-552 MAYKLAGK
+552 MSYKMAGK
-560 SGSAQVVG
+560 SGSAQVVS
-568 IDQSILQ
+568 IAQDILQ
-575 SADIDVSDLN
+575 SEDIDLSDLN

-590 FIAYGPAQHP
+590 FVAYAPAQHP
-600 TIEPQIAVA
+600 TIKPQIAVA

-616 HGSSVAGPVAKAVV
+616 HGSSVAGPVAKAVI
-630 DAYLLDILELDFT
+630 DSYLLDILEIDFAALAT
-643 GDESSIA
+643 DPDALLSEDAERARQSDENSPSLVALIA
-650 PASLS
+650 
-655 GTQPVSGPEL
+655 E
-665 SAAPSPRPFP
+665 
-675 DFSQSQPHNLL
+675 HE
-686 DDLAHDGHRHD
+686 GHRHD

>member
-1 MAVKWQ
+1 MLVASIVVA
-7 LKDHEKERKLFNRR
+7 LLF
-21 LIAAGMTVAFLLA
+21 A
-34 ALVLQLINLQVSQYD
+34 ALLVKLINLQITQYD
-49 YFASRADGN
+49 YFAARADGN

-69 GLIFDR
+69 GLIYDR

-88 VNIVRERI
+88 LSVVRERVDDI
-96 EDLDATLDLLGSLI
+96 EETLALLSSLI
-110 ALTEEEISQ
+110 RLAPEDVEQ
-119 FQQRLRRRR
+119 FRERLKRRR
-128 VPFSSVPLRFV
+128 VPFSSVPLRYV
-139 LSEEEKA
+139 LTEEEKA
-146 RLAVN
+146 RVSVN

-156 GVSIEPQFVRRY
+156 GISIEPQFVRSY
-168 PFESLNAHALGYV
+168 PSGELNAHAIGYV
-181 SEINRAELEE
+181 SEINREELDAFAE
-191 FDDSTRENYGGT
+191 DVRENYGGT
-203 NHIGKTGVER
+203 NHIGKTGIER
-213 TYESLLH
+213 TYETLLH
-220 GQVGYEVVEK
+220 GEVGYEVVEK

-244 PVAGRNLTLYLENRL
+244 PVAGKNLTLYLENRL
-259 QQVAHDALGE
+259 QRVATEALGE
-269 NRGAV
+269 HRGAV
-274 VAIEP
+274 VAIDP

-299 TGISNADYSRLVT
+299 TGISNADYSRLIT
-312 DEVNTPL
+312 DTVNTPL

-340 GLQHGFTEQD
+340 GLQHGFTD
-350 TIIQDPGYFRLPGVS
+350 TDTVIQDPGYFRLPGVR

-400 LGYRMGIDTIHG
+400 LGYRMGIDTIHS

-426 IGYART
+426 VGYART

-438 DWKQRTR
+438 EWKQATR

-483 VVKPRILAAIDGV
+483 VVKPRMLAAIDGE
-496 PFTPAAIEPVS
+496 PFEPQDPNPVGNVQ
-507 DIAIDNPDHWRYIEE
+507 IDNPEHWRYIEE
-522 SMTMVVHRPYSD
+522 SMTMVVHRPYSQ

-552 MAYKLAGK
+552 MSYKMAGK
-560 SGSAQVVG
+560 SGSAQVVS
-568 IDQSILQ
+568 IAQDILQ
-575 SADIDVSDLN
+575 SEDIDLSDLN

-590 FIAYGPAQHP
+590 FVAYAPAQHP
-600 TIEPQIAVA
+600 TIKPQIAVA

-616 HGSSVAGPVAKAVV
+616 HGSSVAGPVAKAVI
-630 DAYLLDILELDFT
+630 DSYLLDILEIDFAALAT
-643 GDESSIA
+643 DPDALLSEDAERARQSDENSPSLVALIA
-650 PASLS
+650 
-655 GTQPVSGPEL
+655 E
-665 SAAPSPRPFP
+665 
-675 DFSQSQPHNLL
+675 HE
-686 DDLAHDGHRHD
+686 GHRHD

>member
-1 MAVKWQ
+1 MEGKWQ
-7 LKDHEKERKLFNRR
+7 LKDREAERR
-21 LIAAGMTVAFLLA
+21 LFARRMIVASAVVVFLFAALLA
-34 ALVLQLINLQVSQYD
+34 KLINLQVTQYD

-88 VNIVRERI
+88 LSVVRERVDDI
-96 EDLDATLDLLGSLI
+96 DATLELLSSLI
-110 ALTEEEISQ
+110 RLESEDVEQ
-119 FQQRLRRRR
+119 FRERLKRRR
-128 VPFSSVPLRFV
+128 VPFSSIPLRYV
-139 LSEEEKA
+139 LTEQEKA
-146 RLAVN
+146 RVSVN

-156 GVSIEPQFVRRY
+156 GISIEPQFVRSY
-168 PFESLNAHALGYV
+168 PAGDLNAHSVGYV
-181 SEINRAELEE
+181 SEINREELDAFEE
-191 FDDSTRENYGGT
+191 DVRENYGGT
-203 NHIGKTGVER
+203 NHIGKTGIER
-213 TYESLLH
+213 TYEALLH
-220 GQVGYEVVEK
+220 GEVGYEVVEK

-244 PVAGRNLTLYLENRL
+244 PIAGKNLTLFLESRL
-259 QQVAHDALGE
+259 QLIATEALGE
-269 NRGAV
+269 QRGAV
-274 VAIEP
+274 VAIDP
-279 ATGGILA
+279 NTGGILA

-299 TGISNADYSRLVT
+299 TGISNADYSRLIT
-312 DEVNTPL
+312 DNVNTPL

-340 GLQHGFTEQD
+340 GLQHGFTDQD
-350 TIIQDPGYFRLPGVS
+350 TVIQDPGYFRLPGVR

-412 FLSQFGFGQNFALD
+412 FLSQFGFGQNFTLD

-438 DWKQRTR
+438 EWKQAIR

-483 VVKPRILAAIDGV
+483 VVKPRLLAAIEGE
-496 PFTPAAIEPVS
+496 PFEPQDLNPVA
-507 DIAIDNPDHWRYIEE
+507 DVQVDNPDNWRYIEE
-522 SMTMVVHRPYSD
+522 SMTMVVHRPYSQ

-552 MAYKLAGK
+552 MSYKMAGK
-560 SGSAQVVG
+560 SGSAQVVS
-568 IDQSILQ
+568 IAQDILQ
-575 SADIDVSDLN
+575 SEDIDVSELN

-590 FIAYGPAQHP
+590 FVAYAPAQHP
-600 TIEPQIAVA
+600 TIKPQIAVA

-616 HGSSVAGPVAKAVV
+616 HGSSVAGPVAKAVI
-630 DAYLLDILELDFT
+630 DAYLLDILQIDF
-643 GDESSIA
+643 
-650 PASLS
+650 ASLAS
-655 GTQPVSGPEL
+655 DPDALL
-665 SAAPSPRPFP
+665 SFDAGRAPQQSTDRAAGFL
-675 DFSQSQPHNLL
+675 NL
-686 DDLAHDGHRHD
+686 ANAEHEGHVHD

>member
-1 MAVKWQ
+1 LEGKWQ
-7 LKDHEKERKLFNRR
+7 LKDREAERR
-21 LIAAGMTVAFLLA
+21 LFARRMIVASAVVVFLFAALLA
-34 ALVLQLINLQVSQYD
+34 KLINLQVTQYD

-88 VNIVRERI
+88 LSVVRERVDDI
-96 EDLDATLDLLGSLI
+96 DATLELLSSLI
-110 ALTEEEISQ
+110 RLESEDVEQ
-119 FQQRLRRRR
+119 FRERLKRRR
-128 VPFSSVPLRFV
+128 VPFSSIPLRYV
-139 LSEEEKA
+139 LTEQEKA
-146 RLAVN
+146 RVSVN

-156 GVSIEPQFVRRY
+156 GISIEPQFVRSY
-168 PFESLNAHALGYV
+168 PAGDLNAHSVGYV
-181 SEINRAELEE
+181 SEINREELDAFEE
-191 FDDSTRENYGGT
+191 DVRENYGGT
-203 NHIGKTGVER
+203 NHIGKTGIER
-213 TYESLLH
+213 TYEALLH
-220 GQVGYEVVEK
+220 GEVGYEVVEK

-244 PVAGRNLTLYLENRL
+244 PIAGKNLTLFLESRL
-259 QQVAHDALGE
+259 QLIATEALGE
-269 NRGAV
+269 QRGAV
-274 VAIEP
+274 VAIDP
-279 ATGGILA
+279 NTGGILA

-299 TGISNADYSRLVT
+299 TGISNADYSRLIT
-312 DEVNTPL
+312 DNVNTPL

-340 GLQHGFTEQD
+340 GLQHGFTDQD
-350 TIIQDPGYFRLPGVS
+350 TVIQDPGYFRLPGVR

-412 FLSQFGFGQNFALD
+412 FLSQFGFGQNFTLD

-438 DWKQRTR
+438 EWKQAIR

-483 VVKPRILAAIDGV
+483 VVKPRLLAAIEGE
-496 PFTPAAIEPVS
+496 PFEPQDLNPVA
-507 DIAIDNPDHWRYIEE
+507 DVQVDNPDNWRYIEE
-522 SMTMVVHRPYSD
+522 SMTMVVHRPYSQ

-552 MAYKLAGK
+552 MSYKMAGK
-560 SGSAQVVG
+560 SGSAQVVS
-568 IDQSILQ
+568 IAQDILQ
-575 SADIDVSDLN
+575 SEDIDVSELN

-590 FIAYGPAQHP
+590 FVAYAPAQHP
-600 TIEPQIAVA
+600 TIKPQIAVA

-616 HGSSVAGPVAKAVV
+616 HGSSVAGPVAKAVI
-630 DAYLLDILELDFT
+630 DAYLLDILQIDF
-643 GDESSIA
+643 
-650 PASLS
+650 ASLAS
-655 GTQPVSGPEL
+655 DPDALL
-665 SAAPSPRPFP
+665 SFDAGRAPQQSTDRAAGFL
-675 DFSQSQPHNLL
+675 NL
-686 DDLAHDGHRHD
+686 ANAEHEGHVHD

>member
-1 MAVKWQ
+1 MLVASIVVA
-7 LKDHEKERKLFNRR
+7 LLF
-21 LIAAGMTVAFLLA
+21 A
-34 ALVLQLINLQVSQYD
+34 ALLVKLINLQITQYD
-49 YFASRADGN
+49 YFAARADGN

-69 GLIFDR
+69 GLIYDR

-88 VNIVRERI
+88 LSVVRERVDDI
-96 EDLDATLDLLGSLI
+96 EETLELLSSLI
-110 ALTEEEISQ
+110 RLAPEDVEQ
-119 FQQRLRRRR
+119 FRERLKRRR
-128 VPFSSVPLRFV
+128 VPFSSVPLRYV
-139 LSEEEKA
+139 LTEEEKA
-146 RLAVN
+146 RVSVN
-151 AHRLP
+151 AHRLS
-156 GVSIEPQFVRRY
+156 GISIEPQFVRSY
-168 PFESLNAHALGYV
+168 PSGELNAHAIGYV
-181 SEINRAELEE
+181 SEINREELDAFAE
-191 FDDSTRENYGGT
+191 DVRENYGGT
-203 NHIGKTGVER
+203 NHIGKTGIER
-213 TYESLLH
+213 TYETLLH
-220 GQVGYEVVEK
+220 GEVGYEVVEK

-244 PVAGRNLTLYLENRL
+244 PIAGKNLTLYLENRL
-259 QQVAHDALGE
+259 QRVATEALGE
-269 NRGAV
+269 QRGAV
-274 VAIEP
+274 VAIDP

-299 TGISNADYSRLVT
+299 TGISNADYSRLIT
-312 DEVNTPL
+312 DTVNTPL

-340 GLQHGFTEQD
+340 GLQHGFTD
-350 TIIQDPGYFRLPGVS
+350 TDTVIQDPGYFRLPGVR

-400 LGYRMGIDTIHG
+400 LGYRMGIDTIHS

-426 IGYART
+426 VGYART

-438 DWKQRTR
+438 EWKQATR

-483 VVKPRILAAIDGV
+483 VVKPRMLAAIDGE
-496 PFTPAAIEPVS
+496 PFEPQDPNPLGNVQ
-507 DIAIDNPDHWRYIEE
+507 IDNPEHWRYIEE
-522 SMTMVVHRPYSD
+522 SMTMVVHRPYSQ

-552 MAYKLAGK
+552 MSYKMAGK
-560 SGSAQVVG
+560 SGSAQVVS
-568 IDQSILQ
+568 IAQDILQ
-575 SADIDVSDLN
+575 SEDIDVSDLN

-590 FIAYGPAQHP
+590 FIAYAPAQHP
-600 TIEPQIAVA
+600 TIKPQIAVA

-616 HGSSVAGPVAKAVV
+616 HGSSVAGPVAKAVI
-630 DAYLLDILELDFT
+630 DYYLLDILEIDFAALAT
-643 GDESSIA
+643 DPDALLSEDAERARQSDENSPSLVALIA
-650 PASLS
+650 
-655 GTQPVSGPEL
+655 E
-665 SAAPSPRPFP
+665 
-675 DFSQSQPHNLL
+675 HE
-686 DDLAHDGHRHD
+686 GHRHD

>member
-1 MAVKWQ
+1 MEGKWQ
-7 LKDHEKERKLFNRR
+7 LKDREAERR
-21 LIAAGMTVAFLLA
+21 LFARRMVVASAVVVFLFA
-34 ALVLQLINLQVSQYD
+34 ALLLKLINLQVTQYD

-88 VNIVRERI
+88 LSVVRERVDDI
-96 EDLDATLDLLGSLI
+96 DATLELLSSLI
-110 ALTEEEISQ
+110 RLESEDVEQ
-119 FQQRLRRRR
+119 FRERLKRRR
-128 VPFSSVPLRFV
+128 VPFSSIPLRYV
-139 LSEEEKA
+139 LTEQEKA
-146 RLAVN
+146 RVSVN

-156 GVSIEPQFVRRY
+156 GISIEPQFVRSY
-168 PFESLNAHALGYV
+168 PAGDLNAHAVGYV
-181 SEINRAELEE
+181 SEINREELDAFAE
-191 FDDSTRENYGGT
+191 DVRENYGGT
-203 NHIGKTGVER
+203 NHIGKTGIER
-213 TYESLLH
+213 TYEELLH
-220 GQVGYEVVEK
+220 GEVGYEVVEK

-244 PVAGRNLTLYLENRL
+244 PIAGKNLTLFLENRL
-259 QQVAHDALGE
+259 QLIATEALGE
-269 NRGAV
+269 KRGAV
-274 VAIEP
+274 VAIDP
-279 ATGGILA
+279 NTGGILA

-299 TGISNADYSRLVT
+299 TGISNADYSRLIT
-312 DEVNTPL
+312 DNVNTPL

-340 GLQHGFTEQD
+340 GLQHGFTDQD
-350 TIIQDPGYFRLPGVS
+350 TVIQDPGYFRLPGVR

-412 FLSQFGFGQNFALD
+412 FLSQFGFGQNFTLD

-438 DWKQRTR
+438 EWKQATR

-483 VVKPRILAAIDGV
+483 VVKPRMLAAIDGE
-496 PFTPAAIEPVS
+496 PFEPQDLNPVA
-507 DIAIDNPDHWRYIEE
+507 DVQIDNPDNWRYIEE
-522 SMTMVVHRPYSD
+522 SMTMVVHRPYSQ

-547 RADRD
+547 RADRE
-552 MAYKLAGK
+552 MSYKMAGK
-560 SGSAQVVG
+560 SGSAQVVS
-568 IDQSILQ
+568 IAQDILQ
-575 SADIDVSDLN
+575 SEDIDVSDLN

-590 FIAYGPAQHP
+590 FVAYAPAQHP
-600 TIEPQIAVA
+600 TIKPQIAVA

-616 HGSSVAGPVAKAVV
+616 HGSSVAGPVAKAVI
-630 DAYLLDILELDFT
+630 DAYLLDILQIDFT
-643 GDESSIA
+643 SLVTDPDGLLSFDASRA
-650 PASLS
+650 PQQS
-655 GTQPVSGPEL
+655 TDP
-665 SAAPSPRPFP
+665 AAAF
-675 DFSQSQPHNLL
+675 LT
-686 DDLAHDGHRHD
+686 LANAEHEGHVHD